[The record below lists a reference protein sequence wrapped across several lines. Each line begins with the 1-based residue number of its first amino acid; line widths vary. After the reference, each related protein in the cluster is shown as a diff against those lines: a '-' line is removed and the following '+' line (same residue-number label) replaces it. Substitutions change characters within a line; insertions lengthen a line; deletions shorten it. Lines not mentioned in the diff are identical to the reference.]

1 MEPALAEKLG
11 DNGEHQAPKAKISDL
26 GFEETCV
33 AVQHFGSMNHK
44 VLRKPSA
51 FATNSGR

>member
-26 GFEETCV
+26 DFEETCV